1 MPVRSPSRLAPAPV
15 LNAVYPHVRVLH
27 QLASLLI
34 YCALLPLTRL
44 RQALAPPPKSLVAPG
59 RVVHVAASW
68 RGSVPKR
75 SLRAGFVSRTGM
87 LFDRQASPLIAAWG
101 GHGGTTKAVCLFD
114 AAVLRSLVADG
125 HPIGPG
131 SIGEQLLLDG
141 LPWTDV
147 ARPGARLQVGRDVVL
162 EVSEVTMP
170 CGTIRGAFLKG
181 NNSAVDARKHPGQ
194 SRWYARVLRDGW
206 VRSGDSVLVL
216 RLPTARVQDAVA
228 AVTRSLRSAGEA
240 ILDTGAD

>member
-1 MPVRSPSRLAPAPV
+1 
-15 LNAVYPHVRVLH
+15 
-27 QLASLLI
+27 
-34 YCALLPLTRL
+34 
-44 RQALAPPPKSLVAPG
+44 
-59 RVVHVAASW
+59 
-68 RGSVPKR
+68 
-75 SLRAGFVSRTGM
+75 
-87 LFDRQASPLIAAWG
+87 
-101 GHGGTTKAVCLFD
+101 
-114 AAVLRSLVADG
+114 
-125 HPIGPG
+125 
-131 SIGEQLLLDG
+131 
-141 LPWTDV
+141 
-147 ARPGARLQVGRDVVL
+147 VL